1 MKQIKHIII
10 YMLAALLSVLSIL
23 DAQAQAVQ
31 DALYIYRN
39 DGRFNAFFFN
49 DIERFEYSNIDTLGI
64 THDEVVV
71 QEIYALDSLYRIP
84 LTAID
89 SIGFV
94 TPEIIFK
101 KDVAHTSASEMW
113 NYVIGSDS
121 SSVLLLAGNTPEM
134 LIPKVGDKIVTTD
147 SRDFLPGGFYGRVKR
162 VEDNSGSGTLVICET
177 PELTDLFD
185 QWVCKAALEGIP
197 ESETRATTRLS
208 EESTVEEWDLP
219 FYGNDFDLR
228 QMEGISYSLTD
239 NWSLEGSGRLKYGIA
254 NHVYVRVF
262 GMLRETLGVNFDV
275 TARLETS
282 AIFDLSVKGK
292 CSGSFDIPFTPGG
305 RPLKKWIPKSPFFLE
320 FEVGWNMS
328 VSGEPDLKIQREYK
342 SSRFVAAAYNDNFYE
357 RGEGYVNTHSHSYA
371 PVSVTSL
378 SGKAEATAGF
388 YVSLGVSTID
398 KSISYL
404 GARADLGLRAKAEAE
419 IKLTDFLL
427 PTLPVVLP
435 IYMMSSP
442 TALYDELNRDGSIS
456 FGPFFKSQGEFSI
469 GKYKKSFL
477 EYDNKADTTFLGGLV
492 PKFAN
497 TEIKSEGEKPTQA
510 YVRISRRTLFNPPVG
525 FALYYAKSGKKLGD
539 TWWKTKSFNP
549 DKLKKY
555 TMELPKFGGGKE
567 VRVFP
572 VVKLLKAYELLG
584 SPYVS
589 YTIPAKLESEP
600 EKLTFDAEGGEET
613 LTVTDNLD
621 RVEDSYIDE
630 YGVTIEDKE
639 GKWLSVKK
647 ENGTY
652 TVIAKPNTT
661 AQERSGSVDF
671 FVYNEDKSIDLTLN
685 VPVLQKAPEYE
696 FTVSPEVLKVAG
708 YSKDFKGGELTQEMT
723 VKYPNTAKSIKVSSS
738 EESWL
743 TVDDAWASKTVE
755 EINTTATRKIHIKPN
770 FSLESSRDGVITVEL
785 TDAEGSVVTRTL
797 AVKQSTLKLKVE
809 LEPTELTLTAEEKPG
824 AKYSNK
830 ATVSIK
836 MNLTDSYITSAIQSR
851 EAEASATWIEATVKD
866 DIIEVR
872 AEANP
877 DEAERTATLTYTIT
891 MKDGGRL
898 SKTIKVTQLA
908 RQIIKA
914 FTFSPETVRLTAA
927 GGEKKVYVV
936 GDDVDHITEID
947 CLSSSWLGGVAS
959 GLSMTLSAKPNS
971 NKEERVGTV
980 YITAQMK
987 DGSKAKEYIL
997 VYQDGTG
1004 SGGVEPGPGPDP
1016 IGGDS
1021 PFKYINFWV
1030 ERNVQMVSS
1039 KDGDSDTIAHVI
1051 PGFNFKAENSRFTWS
1066 EDKKTMHVVC
1076 QGYEERAYNETKT
1089 SATLSF
1095 DIDKTTNMVRN
1106 LQFSSASSMVNKIHM
1121 LGYDIDT
1128 KIDANTSLALG
1139 DFSLQTNASTYKEGR
1154 WSAADGLKFNSFSLE
1169 ADTYTTYTKTADII
1183 DIDPVAP
1190 YSDHLTYIP
1199 IGDATDY
1206 VGLIISLKAE
1216 EKEEEE
1222 VPLEWPDAA
1231 TMQQLKSNGLPIHE
1245 GNNPPTVNGTY
1256 LMSPLTIV
1264 SENTGAGE
1272 DIGSL
1277 NGMVMKFSSQADGQ
1291 LSFDY
1296 YFITEGEADYAYG
1309 ESKAL
1314 IQGDGSKFS
1323 ICAPWKD
1330 SFFIISGDISN
1341 GTVSDMHCALAN
1353 YEDGDSSFTYA
1364 IIKDKDNSTKTTWEP
1379 MSDDD

>member
-1 MKQIKHIII
+1 MKKTKHIII
-10 YMLAALLSVLSIL
+10 FMLAALLSVLGIQA
-23 DAQAQAVQ
+23 AQAQAVQ

-39 DGRFNAFFFN
+39 DGRFNAFFFD
-49 DIERFEYSNIDTLGI
+49 DIERFEYSNIDTLGV

-94 TPEIIFK
+94 TPETIFK

-121 SSVLLLAGNTPEM
+121 ATVLLLAGNTPEV

-162 VEDNSGSGTLVICET
+162 VEDIAGSSTLLICET

-185 QWVCKAALEGIP
+185 QWVCKAAMEGIP
-197 ESETRATTRLS
+197 ESAARATTRLS
-208 EESTVEEWDLP
+208 EESSVEKWDLP
-219 FYGNDFDLR
+219 FYGDDFDLR
-228 QMEGISYSLTD
+228 QIEGISYSLND

-254 NHVYVRVF
+254 NHVYVRIF
-262 GMLRETLGVNFDV
+262 GMLRSTLGVNFDV

-282 AIFDLSVKGK
+282 AIFDLSLKGK

-305 RPLKKWIPKSPFFLE
+305 QPLKKWIPKTPFFLE
-320 FEVGWNMS
+320 FEVGWNTS

-342 SSRFVAAAYNDNFYE
+342 SSRFIAAAYNDNFYE

-398 KSISYL
+398 KKISYL

-427 PTLPVVLP
+427 PVLPVVLP
-435 IYMMSSP
+435 ISMLSNP

-469 GKYKKSFL
+469 GKYKKPFL

-497 TEIKSEGEKPTQA
+497 TEIKTEGEKPSQA
-510 YVRISRRTLFNPPVG
+510 YVGISRRTLFNPPVG
-525 FALYYAKSGKKLGD
+525 FALYYTKSGKKLGD

-549 DKLKKY
+549 DNLKEY

-572 VVKLLKAYELLG
+572 VVKLLNAYELLG
-584 SPYVS
+584 SPHVS
-589 YTIPAKLESEP
+589 YTVPAKLESKP

-613 LTVTDNLD
+613 LTVADNLD
-621 RVEDSYIDE
+621 RSEDSYIDE

-652 TVIAKPNTT
+652 TVIAKPNNTP
-661 AQERSGSVDF
+661 QERSGSVDF
-671 FVYNEDKSIDLTLN
+671 YVYNEDKSIDLTLN
-685 VPVLQKAPEYE
+685 VPVLQKAPDYE
-696 FTVSPEVLKVAG
+696 FAVSPEALEVAG
-708 YSKDFKGGELTQEMT
+708 YSNDFKGGELTQLMT
-723 VKYPNTAKSIKVSSS
+723 VKYPSTAKSIKVISSA
-738 EESWL
+738 ESWL
-743 TVDDAWASKTVE
+743 TVDDTWGSKTVE

-770 FSLESSRDGVITVEL
+770 FSLESSRDGTITVEL
-785 TDAEGSVVTRTL
+785 TDADGTVVTRTL
-797 AVKQSTLKLKVE
+797 AVKQSALNLKME

-824 AKYSNK
+824 AKYSNN

-836 MNLTDSYITSAIQSR
+836 MDPADSYISSAIQSR
-851 EAEASATWIEATVKD
+851 EAEASVTWIEATVKD

-914 FTFSPETVRLTAA
+914 FTFSPETVRLTAQ

-936 GDDVDHITEID
+936 GEDVEKITEID
-947 CLSSSWLGGVAS
+947 CLSSSWLGGAAS
-959 GLSMTLSAKPNS
+959 GLSMTLSAKPNEG
-971 NKEERVGTV
+971 KEERVGTV
-980 YITAQMK
+980 YITALMK
-987 DGSKAKEYIL
+987 DGTVAKEYIL
-997 VYQDGTG
+997 VHQDGTG
-1004 SGGVEPGPGPDP
+1004 SGVEPGPGPNPSDE
-1016 IGGDS
+1016 S
-1021 PFKYINFWV
+1021 PFKRINFWV
-1030 ERNVQMVSS
+1030 ERNVQYVS
-1039 KDGDSDTIAHVI
+1039 DDENTPDTLFRAAIGV
-1051 PGFNFKAENSRFTWS
+1051 NFEAKNTHFTWS
-1066 EDKKTMHVVC
+1066 EDKKTMHVEC
-1076 QGYEERAYNETKT
+1076 QGYIEKELNNERTN
-1089 SATLSF
+1089 ATLSF
-1095 DIDKTTNMVRN
+1095 DIDKTNNMVKN
-1106 LQFSSASSMVNKIHM
+1106 LQFSRATSANVFHMHM
-1121 LGYDIDT
+1121 LGYDIIEDGDFST
-1128 KIDANTSLALG
+1128 VVALG
-1139 DFSLQTNASTYKEGR
+1139 DFPLQTNSRTYKEGK
-1154 WSAADGLKFNSFSLE
+1154 WTVADGLEFKNWTNT
-1169 ADTYTTYTKTADII
+1169 ADLNGYYVKTADII
-1183 DIDPVAP
+1183 DLDMPDKP
-1190 YSDHLTYIP
+1190 YTSHVSYNPT
-1199 IGDATDY
+1199 GDASDY
-1206 VGLIISLKAE
+1206 VWLIISMKELE
-1216 EKEEEE
+1216 EEEEE

-1272 DIGSL
+1272 DIESL

-1296 YFITEGEADYAYG
+1296 YFITEGEADYANG

-1323 ICAPWKD
+1323 ICAPWKG

-1353 YEDGDSSFTYA
+1353 YEDADSPFKYA
-1364 IIKDKDNSTKTTWEP
+1364 IIKDSDNSNKTTWEP
-1379 MSDDD
+1379 MPDDY

>member
-1 MKQIKHIII
+1 MKKTKHIII
-10 YMLAALLSVLSIL
+10 YMLAALLSVLGIQA
-23 DAQAQAVQ
+23 AQAQTVQ

-39 DGRFNAFFFN
+39 DGRFNGFFFN
-49 DIERFEYSNIDTLGI
+49 DIERFEYSNIDTLGV

-113 NYVIGSDS
+113 NYVVGSDS
-121 SSVLLLAGNTPEM
+121 ATVLLLAGNIPEE
-134 LIPKVGDKIVTTD
+134 LIPKVGDKIVTTE
-147 SRDFLPGGFYGRVKR
+147 SRNYLPGGFYGRVIW
-162 VEDNSGSGTLVICET
+162 VEDIAGSNTLLICET

-185 QWVCKAALEGIP
+185 QWVCKAAMEGIP
-197 ESETRATTRLS
+197 ESAARATTRLS
-208 EESTVEEWDLP
+208 EESSVEKWDLP
-219 FYGNDFDLR
+219 FYGDDFDLR
-228 QMEGISYSLTD
+228 QIEGISYSLND

-254 NHVYVRVF
+254 NHVYVRIF
-262 GMLRETLGVNFDV
+262 GMLRSTLGVNFDV

-282 AIFDLSVKGK
+282 AIFDLSLKGK

-305 RPLKKWIPKSPFFLE
+305 QPLKKWIPKTPFFLE
-320 FEVGWNMS
+320 FEVGWNTS

-342 SSRFVAAAYNDNFYE
+342 SSRFIAAAYNDNFYE

-398 KSISYL
+398 KKISYL

-427 PTLPVVLP
+427 PVLPVVLP
-435 IYMMSSP
+435 ISMLSNP

-469 GKYKKSFL
+469 GKYKKPFL

-497 TEIKSEGEKPTQA
+497 TEIKTEGEKPSQA
-510 YVRISRRTLFNPPVG
+510 YVGISRRTLFNPPVG

-549 DKLKKY
+549 DNLKEY

-572 VVKLLKAYELLG
+572 VVKLLNAYELLG
-584 SPYVS
+584 SPHVS
-589 YTIPAKLESEP
+589 YTVPAKLESKP
-600 EKLTFDAEGGEET
+600 EKLTFDADGGEET
-613 LTVTDNLD
+613 LTVADNLD
-621 RVEDSYIDE
+621 RSEDSYIDE

-652 TVIAKPNTT
+652 TVIAKPNNTP
-661 AQERSGSVDF
+661 QERSGSVDF
-671 FVYNEDKSIDLTLN
+671 YVYNEDKSIDLTLN
-685 VPVLQKAPEYE
+685 VPVLQKAPDYE
-696 FTVSPEVLKVAG
+696 FAVSPEALEVAG
-708 YSKDFKGGELTQEMT
+708 YSNDFKGGELTQQMT
-723 VKYPNTAKSIKVSSS
+723 VKYPSTAKSIKVISSA
-738 EESWL
+738 ESWL

-770 FSLESSRDGVITVEL
+770 FSLESSRDGTITVEL
-785 TDAEGSVVTRTL
+785 TDADGTVVTRTL
-797 AVKQSTLKLKVE
+797 AVKQSALNLKME

-824 AKYSNK
+824 AKYSNN

-836 MNLTDSYITSAIQSR
+836 MDPADSYISSAIQSR
-851 EAEASATWIEATVKD
+851 EAEASVTWIEATVKD

-914 FTFSPETVRLTAA
+914 FTFSPETVRLTAQ

-936 GDDVDHITEID
+936 GEDVEKITEID
-947 CLSSSWLGGVAS
+947 CLSSSWLGGAAS
-959 GLSMTLSAKPNS
+959 GLSMTLSAKPNEG
-971 NKEERVGTV
+971 KEERVGTV
-980 YITAQMK
+980 YITALMK
-987 DGSKAKEYIL
+987 DGTVAKEYLL
-997 VYQDGTG
+997 VHQDGTG
-1004 SGGVEPGPGPDP
+1004 SGVEPGPGPNPSDE
-1016 IGGDS
+1016 S
-1021 PFKYINFWV
+1021 PFKRINFWV
-1030 ERNVQMVSS
+1030 ERNVQYVS
-1039 KDGDSDTIAHVI
+1039 DDENTPDTLFRAAIGV
-1051 PGFNFKAENSRFTWS
+1051 NFEAKNTHFTWS
-1066 EDKKTMHVVC
+1066 EDKKTMHVEC
-1076 QGYEERAYNETKT
+1076 QGYIEKELNNERTN
-1089 SATLSF
+1089 ATLSF
-1095 DIDKTTNMVRN
+1095 DIDKTNNMVKN
-1106 LQFSSASSMVNKIHM
+1106 LQFSRATSANVFHMHM
-1121 LGYDIDT
+1121 LGYDIIEDGDFST
-1128 KIDANTSLALG
+1128 VVALG
-1139 DFSLQTNASTYKEGR
+1139 DFPLQTNSRTYKEGK
-1154 WSAADGLKFNSFSLE
+1154 WTVADGLEFKNWTNT
-1169 ADTYTTYTKTADII
+1169 ADLHGYYVKTADII
-1183 DIDPVAP
+1183 DLDMPDKP
-1190 YSDHLTYIP
+1190 YTSHVSYNPT
-1199 IGDATDY
+1199 GDASDY
-1206 VGLIISLKAE
+1206 VWLIISMKE
-1216 EKEEEE
+1216 QEEEEE
-1222 VPLEWPDAA
+1222 VPLEWPDEA
-1231 TMQQLKSNGLPIHE
+1231 TMQLLENDGLPVYK
-1245 GNNPPTVNGTY
+1245 GNDPPTVNGTY

-1272 DIGSL
+1272 DIESL

-1296 YFITEGEADYAYG
+1296 YFITEGEADYANG

-1353 YEDGDSSFTYA
+1353 YEDADSPFKYA
-1364 IIKDKDNSTKTTWEP
+1364 IIKDSDNSNKTTWEP
-1379 MSDDD
+1379 MPDDY